1 MHLPLRSKTSQGELF
16 SPPTKLPQLPTEAH
30 QKMVRLL
37 ARMLNEHL
45 LHRPSPARLEMGDE

>member
-1 MHLPLRSKTSQGELF
+1 LP
-16 SPPTKLPQLPTEAH
+16 PEAH

-45 LHRPSPARLEMGDE
+45 LRRSSASRVEVGDE

>member
-1 MHLPLRSKTSQGELF
+1 
-16 SPPTKLPQLPTEAH
+16 
-30 QKMVRLL
+30 MVRLL